1 MTVSR
6 RARHTAS
13 RPLPSGRSAR
23 GFTLVEVLVV
33 IFILGILAAIV
44 ASVAGYVMNSASRRE
59 TVATQKVLL
68 EAVQAYYDAGNPK
81 EYPRDRYDPSAAD
94 PDPNSGKV
102 LVSFLTGRLDGSE
115 PDEPNENRSQTPAA
129 KAAVDVLLTLPQEA
143 WRGSANDPVKD
154 GWGVAMRYEATGGL
168 GGRPVIIS
176 AGPDGRFGVDDPGH
190 LDDATKEEDNIRSDE
205 SQ

>member
-1 MTVSR
+1 MTVGR

-44 ASVAGYVMNSASRRE
+44 VSVAGYVMNSASRRE

-81 EYPRDRYDPSAAD
+81 AYPQDRYDPND
-94 PDPNSGKV
+94 PNADPNSGKV

-115 PDEPNENRSQTPAA
+115 PDEPNEDRSQTPAA

-143 WRGSANDPVKD
+143 WSGNANDPVKD
-154 GWGVAMRYEATGGL
+154 AWGHPMRYEATGGL
-168 GGRPVIIS
+168 GSRPVIIS
-176 AGPDGRFGVDDPGH
+176 AGPDGHFGSE
-190 LDDATKEEDNIRSDE
+190 AARYEEDDIRSDE